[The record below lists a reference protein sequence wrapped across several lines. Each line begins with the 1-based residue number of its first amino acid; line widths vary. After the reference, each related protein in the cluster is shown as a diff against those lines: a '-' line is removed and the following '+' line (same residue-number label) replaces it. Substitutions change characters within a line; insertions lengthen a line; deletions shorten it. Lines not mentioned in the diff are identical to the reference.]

1 MEGRRCGSCKDW
13 MTDFTRQNPFAQKRE
28 AENRRL
34 FKYAGTRY
42 KTINLHS
49 TTNKLNKLKSYT

>member
-13 MTDFTRQNPFAQKRE
+13 MTDFTRQNPFAQERE

-49 TTNKLNKLKSYT
+49 TIEN